1 MYLNQHDKLVFS
13 PSDLVL
19 AMRSPFAS
27 WMERF
32 ALESPDSVADIETD
46 DDPMMALLAA
56 KGNPIL
62 QGGDESVSANSR
74 LLLSYLLCYF
84 GIEDNAINGN
94 GD

>member
-56 KGNPIL
+56 KGNLHEHDFLIR
-62 QGGDESVSANSR
+62 ANHLKRDKIRAR
-74 LLLSYLLCYF
+74 LPYF
-84 GIEDNAINGN
+84 SIMS
-94 GD
+94 